1 MNKEEK
7 NNLLITGVVLSV
19 LLPPIGLI
27 LCLIALNDIKKNNKP
42 GENLA
47 INGIMVSILVTI
59 VLIGVSIFL
68 VVHHNKKVEE
78 QEQKEA
84 YIRELRKACEL
95 RNSREEYSDYDPERP
110 NKKTIQCRDGDCF
123 MYKGGKPVEMIDC
136 DIGY

>member
-27 LCLIALNDIKKNNKP
+27 LCLIALKDIKKNNKP

-68 VVHHNKKVEE
+68 VVHHNKKEE
-78 QEQKEA
+78 EIEQREK
-84 YIRELRKACEL
+84 YKRELKKVCEQIDDY
-95 RNSREEYSDYDPERP
+95 EEYDSYDKEHPHR
-110 NKKTIQCRDGDCF
+110 KYIQCRMGDCL
-123 MYKGGKPVEMIDC
+123 MYQDGKLLESIDC
-136 DIGY
+136 DIGS